1 MGGMGGWSSS
11 GMPGSMSPIGE
22 HQMPFQQH
30 HAPPQP
36 PQPPQPYGGPGPP
49 NAEGPADDSVSAAG
63 SISVAEERLSR
74 IENMLERL
82 AASNPAATPPR

>member
-1 MGGMGGWSSS
+1 
-11 GMPGSMSPIGE
+11 MPGSMSPIGE

-36 PQPPQPYGGPGPP
+36 PQPPQPYGGPGPGPP